1 MKTRGWRKCRKLS
14 LKLFNVDQ
22 KKKIVQIKI
31 RRKILLLMTQWTD
44 SGYETDTCV
53 LQVDPR
59 RRIPSVPP
67 RFNQSKRRIAFPP
80 WSLPSV
86 RGYRHLST
94 TLTNQS
100 SLWSRACQNAARG
113 TSPNVIGPM
122 VSRAAEDWRCS
133 MRYITNMIGPVLFAG
148 ILVHNTAHTTHVVSF
163 DQSGAVQLQYRF
175 LQLDWSCPARDVL
188 GFFFRSCWIWGDYF
202 FVLVVSKFQ
211 LLMHDETLVYG

>member
-1 MKTRGWRKCRKLS
+1 
-14 LKLFNVDQ
+14 
-22 KKKIVQIKI
+22 
-31 RRKILLLMTQWTD
+31 MTQWTD

-175 LQLDWSCPARDVL
+175 LQLDWSCPARDVF
-188 GFFFRSCWIWGDYF
+188 GFFFRSCCIGCTKQAWHVHFVKNEFREISLGEPQKWFFGGIWGGGEFKSKMILWGILRWIWQ
-202 FVLVVSKFQ
+202 LHVVQ
-211 LLMHDETLVYG
+211 Y